1 MEAYCVKCKAK
12 VEMKGGVESLNAKGR
27 RMMKG
32 NCPDCNTVV
41 CRILPSKKE

>member
-12 VEMKGGVESLNAKGR
+12 VEIQNGEETTNAKGR

-32 NCPDCNTVV
+32 KCPACSTTV
-41 CRILPSKKE
+41 CRILPSKK